1 MSTTFVL
8 PASTYRGMVTDAL
21 AHPSSE
27 TGGTILGVRQG
38 VDLVGVLNVPAGPAA
53 RRTSVRYSPDTDW
66 QQAVVDVVTQQL
78 RHLTYVSDW
87 HTHPGSF
94 DRPSAHDLRTART
107 IVTDKTWNA
116 PSAVFPIGVRENG
129 SVRFRAYLMRR
140 ETLIFS
146 EIPLVIVDDH
156 DPRVTAALTGMDA
169 PIREAAHVASEAH
182 DARREPGGR
191 RSGGILHWLASS
203 IRTRPTR

>member
-1 MSTTFVL
+1 MLSTFVL
-8 PASTYRGMVTDAL
+8 PASTYRGMVADAL
-21 AHPSSE
+21 AHPNTE

-38 VDLVGVLNVPAGPAA
+38 TDLVGVINVPAGPAA
-53 RRTSVRYSPDTDW
+53 RRTSVRYSPDTEW
-66 QQAVVDVVTQQL
+66 QQTVVDVVTQQL
-78 RHLTYVSDW
+78 RHLVYVSDW

-107 IVTDKTWNA
+107 IVTGESWNA

-129 SVRFRAYLMRR
+129 HVRFRAYLMRR
-140 ETLIFS
+140 ETLTFC

-169 PIREAAHVASEAH
+169 PIREAAHVASDVH
-182 DARREPGGR
+182 DPHREPGGR
-191 RSGGILHWLASS
+191 RSGGVFRWFASS
-203 IRTRPTR
+203 LRTRPAR